1 MASTSLTQFLS
12 LPRWHSKW
20 PFFPSSG
27 VVQLHDPLSHK
38 RWGLMAISRKKV
50 KESLAQE
57 LSGEEGIV
65 VEKKT
70 SRTSKRSPARSRK
83 KVIEDS
89 PEDDIVSVVNADVI
103 DEEINKPPASGEDSK
118 KTRRRTQR
126 KVPQA
131 ESTSSVLGEEKVEKK
146 ITRRGRIKKKVDDTE
161 NEVSEMK
168 LSDRE
173 GNSFIV
179 NVEDEYDEDLEL
191 GKDGDEEVSFTYG
204 WPPLVCCFGAT
215 QHAFVPSGRPANR
228 LIDYELQERMKDAL
242 WTPGKFVRAPGGCAS
257 NVAVALATLG
267 GKVALMG
274 KIGDDDYGQSLLY
287 YLNVNNVQTRSMRID
302 GKRATAASQ
311 MKIGKRGG
319 LKMTCVKPCAEDSL
333 SRSEINI
340 DVLKEISV
348 RAVIQATLLSS
359 IYRFCERHMQAKMF
373 YINTFSMLDRNMRS
387 TMLRAIKIS
396 KKLGGII
403 FYDLNLPLPL
413 WQSCEETKMFIQ
425 EVWNLADVIEV
436 TKQELE
442 FLCGIKPSE
451 NFDTRD
457 NDRSKFIH
465 YTPEVFG
472 RLWHENLKV
481 LFVTNGTSKIHYY
494 TKDYNSAVLGM
505 EDAPI
510 TPFTG
515 DMSASGDGIVAALMR
530 MLTVQPHLITDKG
543 YLEQSVKYAINCGVI
558 DQWRLARTV
567 GFPPKEGMEENVEP
581 DPNGIR
587 SITERE
593 YRTLQPEPVS

>member
-1 MASTSLTQFLS
+1 MKQSNKTNEYAEEIDKIEVTHLTDFQENELSTAAMAQIYRIAFWTKTQSWSSLPMASTSLTQFLS

-89 PEDDIVSVVNADVI
+89 PEDDIVSVVNADVT

-126 KVPQA
+126 KA

-302 GKRATAASQ
+302 SKRATAASQ

-340 DVLKEISV
+340 DVLKE
-348 RAVIQATLLSS
+348 
-359 IYRFCERHMQAKMF
+359 
-373 YINTFSMLDRNMRS
+373 
-387 TMLRAIKIS
+387 
-396 KKLGGII
+396 
-403 FYDLNLPLPL
+403 
-413 WQSCEETKMFIQ
+413 SCEETKMFIQ

-543 YLEQSVKYAINCGVI
+543 YLEQSVKYAVNCGVI

-567 GFPPKEGMEENVEP
+567 GFPPKEETPGTSPAMQN
-581 DPNGIR
+581 
-587 SITERE
+587 
-593 YRTLQPEPVS
+593 